1 MSKFLIDEDV
11 NQRAIRSVPIDS
23 KGFDVLFP
31 EQGSYK
37 GADDTAVS
45 KIANAEQRVLVS
57 VERDFGKFQLQPE
70 DVPDGAIWLRPGRI
84 SQRRISEL
92 LTGLCNVLLNE
103 FPSNPY
109 DFRGKI
115 VEVYADRVVIHALGG
130 HSTSYLVARPSNHRQ
145 M

>member
-1 MSKFLIDEDV
+1 MSRFLIDEDV
-11 NQRAIRSVPIDS
+11 NQQAVRSVPTDS

-37 GADDTAVS
+37 GADDTAVR
-45 KIANAEQRVLVS
+45 KIAIAQRRVLVS
-57 VERDFGKFQLQPE
+57 QERDFGKFQLQPE

-84 SQRRISEL
+84 SQRKIREL

-115 VEVYADRVVIHALGG
+115 VEVYADRVVIRASGG
-130 HSTSYLVARPSNHRQ
+130 HSTSYQAPPPSPD
-145 M
+145 